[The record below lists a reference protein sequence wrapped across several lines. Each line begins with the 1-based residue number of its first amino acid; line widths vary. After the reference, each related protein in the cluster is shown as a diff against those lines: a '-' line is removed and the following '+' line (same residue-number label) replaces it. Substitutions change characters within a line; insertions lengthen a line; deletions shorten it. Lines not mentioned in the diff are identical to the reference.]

1 MVIEEKRNTKDQ
13 DGTTMTTSMTE
24 DTEQVRKDSG
34 AATNVIKVWR
44 LTKFLKSQNNYETT
58 KVVGIL
64 VVYENLEF
72 TANRSDW

>member
-13 DGTTMTTSMTE
+13 DGTTMTTSMTK

-34 AATNVIKVWR
+34 AATNVIEVWR